1 MDKILIYV
9 LLLNDNCYYIGKTTK
24 NVEERFSEHMKGS
37 VVWTKLH
44 TPIKIIET
52 LNTTNSMEEDII
64 TKKYMLKYGIENV
77 RGGSYTKITLDVW
90 MIQAL
95 KHEFSSIDGCC
106 YKCKKPGH
114 FAEECYN
121 LLEYYENLIK
131 GRITVF
137 GINSNIDVIN
147 VITNEID
154 RLNNLILII
163 NKLNE
168 VISLTDKINIVDSS
182 YQQFN
187 QLNQKPKYIKINKE
201 LLPIVSKFKIVNGGY
216 EEKKRPME
224 QLPEDVE
231 QFIIYTKLTEIM
243 RKFTIQLNPNTNLRF
258 LGIANGNPN
267 GNANGPDEN
276 YFIKFTNTNNYKIIT
291 LQIIIFNKEK
301 QLELKKIIKDE
312 ISIELIEKKIEFL
325 LNEKINL
332 LN

>member
-24 NVEERFSEHMKGS
+24 HVDERFNEHMKGS
-37 VVWTKLH
+37 AAWTTLH

-52 LNTTNSMEEDII
+52 LNTTNPMDEDSV

-77 RGGSYTKITLDVW
+77 RGGSYTKITLDDW

-95 KHEFSSIDGCC
+95 KHEFSSIDNCC

-114 FAEECYN
+114 FSKECYTII
-121 LLEYYENLIK
+121 EYYENLIK
-131 GRITVF
+131 GK
-137 GINSNIDVIN
+137 IDDDDGVGVIN

-154 RLNNLILII
+154 RLNHLIPLI

-168 VISLTDKINIVDSS
+168 VISLTDKITIVEPR
-182 YQQFN
+182 YK
-187 QLNQKPKYIKINKE
+187 LNKEIKINKD
-201 LLPIVSKFKIVNGGY
+201 LLPIVSQFKIVNGYY
-216 EEKKRPME
+216 EPKRHEMQ

-231 QFIIYTKLTEIM
+231 QFIIYTKLTELM
-243 RKFTIQLNPNTNLRF
+243 RKFIIQLNP
-258 LGIANGNPN
+258 
-267 GNANGPDEN
+267 
-276 YFIKFTNTNNYKIIT
+276 NTNNYKIIT

-301 QLELKKIIKDE
+301 QNELKKIMHDE
-312 ISIELIEKKIEFL
+312 ISIEFIEKKIEFL

-332 LN
+332 L

>member
-24 NVEERFSEHMKGS
+24 HVDERFNEHMKGS
-37 VVWTKLH
+37 AAWTTLH

-52 LNTTNSMEEDII
+52 LNTTNPMDEDSV

-77 RGGSYTKITLDVW
+77 RGGSYTKITLDDW

-95 KHEFSSIDGCC
+95 KHEFSSIDNCC

-114 FAEECYN
+114 FSKECYN

-131 GRITVF
+131 GKIDDIT
-137 GINSNIDVIN
+137 VIN

-154 RLNNLILII
+154 RLNHLIPLI
-163 NKLNE
+163 NKLKE
-168 VISLTDKINIVDSS
+168 VISLTDKITIVDSR
-182 YQQFN
+182 YN
-187 QLNQKPKYIKINKE
+187 LNKEIKINKE
-201 LLPIVSKFKIVNGGY
+201 LLPIVSQFKIVNGYY
-216 EEKKRPME
+216 EPKRHEMQ

-231 QFIIYTKLTEIM
+231 QYIIYTKLTELM
-243 RKFTIQLNPNTNLRF
+243 RKFTIQSNP
-258 LGIANGNPN
+258 
-267 GNANGPDEN
+267 
-276 YFIKFTNTNNYKIIT
+276 NTNNYKIIT

-301 QLELKKIIKDE
+301 QNELKKIMHDE
-312 ISIELIEKKIEFL
+312 ISIEFIEKKIEFL

-332 LN
+332 L

>member
-24 NVEERFSEHMKGS
+24 NIEERYNEHMKGS
-37 VVWTKLH
+37 VAWTKLH

-52 LNTTNSMEEDII
+52 LNTTNSMEEDIV
-64 TKKYMLKYGIENV
+64 TKKYMLKYGIEYV
-77 RGGSYTKITLDVW
+77 RGGSYTKITLDDF

-95 KHEFSSIDGCC
+95 KHEFSTIDDCC

-114 FAEECYN
+114 FAKECYN
-121 LLEYYENLIK
+121 IIEYYENLIK
-131 GRITVF
+131 GRI
-137 GINSNIDVIN
+137 DVID

-154 RLNNLILII
+154 RLNNLIPII

-168 VISLTDKINIVDSS
+168 IISLTDMINIVEPR
-182 YQQFN
+182 YK
-187 QLNQKPKYIKINKE
+187 LNKNIKINKD
-201 LLPIVSKFKIVNGGY
+201 LLPLVSKFKIVNGGY
-216 EEKKRPME
+216 EEKRSRME

-231 QFIIYTKLTEIM
+231 PFIIYTKLTEIM
-243 RKFTIQLNPNTNLRF
+243 RKFTIQLNPNKNLHF
-258 LGIANGNPN
+258 LGI
-267 GNANGPDEN
+267 ANGPDEN
-276 YFIKFTNTNNYKIIT
+276 YFIKFTNTYNYKIIT

-301 QLELKKIIKDE
+301 QLELKKIINDE
-312 ISIELIEKKIEFL
+312 ISIDLIEKKIEFL

>member
-9 LLLNDNCYYIGKTTK
+9 LLLNDNCYYIGKTTI

-37 VVWTKLH
+37 VVWTTLH
-44 TPIKIIET
+44 KPIKIIET
-52 LNTTNSMEEDII
+52 LNTTNPMDEDII
-64 TKKYMLKYGIENV
+64 TKKYMLKYGIEYV
-77 RGGSYTKITLDVW
+77 RGGSYTKITLDDW
-90 MIQAL
+90 MIQAI
-95 KHEFSSIDGCC
+95 KHEFRTIDGCC

-131 GRITVF
+131 GRIGSSI
-137 GINSNIDVIN
+137 GI
-147 VITNEID
+147 ITNEID

-168 VISLTDKINIVDSS
+168 VISLTDMINIVEPR
-182 YQQFN
+182 YN
-187 QLNQKPKYIKINKE
+187 LNKYIKINKE

-231 QFIIYTKLTEIM
+231 QYIIYTKLTEIM

-267 GNANGPDEN
+267 SNANGPDEN

>member
-24 NVEERFSEHMKGS
+24 NVEERFNEHVKGS
-37 VVWTKLH
+37 AAWTTLH

-52 LNTTNSMEEDII
+52 LNTTNPMEEDIV

-77 RGGSYTKITLDVW
+77 RGGSYTKITLDDW

-95 KHEFSSIDGCC
+95 KHEFSSIDDCC

-114 FAEECYN
+114 FAKECYN
-121 LLEYYENLIK
+121 LIEYYENLIK
-131 GRITVF
+131 GKIDDIT
-137 GINSNIDVIN
+137 VIN

-154 RLNNLILII
+154 RLNHLIPLI
-163 NKLNE
+163 NKLKE
-168 VISLTDKINIVDSS
+168 VISLTDKITIVDSR
-182 YQQFN
+182 YN
-187 QLNQKPKYIKINKE
+187 LNKEIKINKE
-201 LLPIVSKFKIVNGGY
+201 LLPIVRQFKIVNGYY
-216 EEKKRPME
+216 EPKRHEMQ

-231 QFIIYTKLTEIM
+231 QYIIYTKLTELM

-267 GNANGPDEN
+267 DNANGPDDN

-301 QLELKKIIKDE
+301 QNELKKIIDDE